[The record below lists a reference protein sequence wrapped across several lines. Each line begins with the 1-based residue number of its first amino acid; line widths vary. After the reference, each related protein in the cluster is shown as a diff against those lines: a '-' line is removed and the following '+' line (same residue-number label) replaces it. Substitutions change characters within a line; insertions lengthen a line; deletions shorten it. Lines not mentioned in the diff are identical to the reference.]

1 MITIPPNVKGLIFD
15 LDGTIANTMPNHFKA
30 WRKAVLPYGID
41 FDKELFLS
49 LTGMARKPTINKLN
63 NLFGTKMNPKVVGA
77 LKEEY
82 FNLLVNETKEIE
94 VIANVIRKFYKKLP
108 MAIGTGSTIKGV
120 KQTLGII
127 KMQHY
132 FNIIITSDDVEYGKP
147 HPETFL
153 KCAELM
159 NVNPKD
165 CIVFEDGE
173 LGMQAARSARM
184 MVIDVNDYFKTEF
197 IK

>member
-1 MITIPPNVKGLIFD
+1 M
-15 LDGTIANTMPNHFKA
+15 
-30 WRKAVLPYGID
+30 
-41 FDKELFLS
+41 
-49 LTGMARKPTINKLN
+49 
-63 NLFGTKMNPKVVGA
+63 
-77 LKEEY
+77 
-82 FNLLVNETKEIE
+82 VNETKEIE